1 MRTGAVAAARRLP
14 RADRRRAVE
23 AGVQL
28 TRASLELSMMRSART
43 VELLGALRH
52 GDPTEPVGGAAQ
64 REAERL
70 GRAVAD
76 VARWLPWHPTCL
88 RQALAVQRMLRR
100 RAIASRLH
108 LGVAGAG
115 LNAAHAW
122 VTVGGR
128 PVVGRRGIERFV
140 PIAAFE

>member
-1 MRTGAVAAARRLP
+1 MRTGKLAAARRLSP
-14 RADRRRAVE
+14 PDRRRALE

-28 TRASLELSMMRSART
+28 ARASLELAMVRSTRT
-43 VELLGALRH
+43 VELLGERPT
-52 GDPTEPVGGAAQ
+52 GDCTEQVGPVGQ

-70 GRAVAD
+70 GRMVAAVA
-76 VARWLPWHPTCL
+76 RRLPWHPTCL

-100 RAIASRLH
+100 RGIASRLH

-115 LNAAHAW
+115 VSAAHAW
-122 VTVGGR
+122 VTVEGR
-128 PVVGRRGIERFV
+128 AVVGRRGIERFV